1 MSQIAL
7 SHYSQTKMP
16 KPRIVRIVKN
26 YCFSVRKMIVRN
38 RNRPLCFVTLCILL
52 VMTTIVIYPDI
63 PQRSCRMNRP
73 SSSAISS
80 FWKKTPPLEFAWSVL
95 GAFKAMAPPF
105 DDIDYL
111 HSYLKTKGTAAGWKV
126 ILRVGNFN
134 FDHLKWKDGSA
145 HLQEI
150 HCPVTNCHFTSNLS
164 DFRTADALI
173 ISEFHNRELKYFS
186 PKPRHQVW
194 VVQHLEPPYH
204 NRLNSKLLNGL
215 VNWTATY
222 RRDSTI
228 ALPYGTWQ
236 MLEAND
242 DDDNRDDGNLSRQ
255 NYAVGRTKKVAMFV
269 SNCNDRNGRLL
280 YAEELNKTIPVHVF
294 GRCGSMKC
302 PRQSWE

>member
-1 MSQIAL
+1 
-7 SHYSQTKMP
+7 
-16 KPRIVRIVKN
+16 
-26 YCFSVRKMIVRN
+26 MIVWNPN
-38 RNRPLCFVTLCILL
+38 RSSLCFVIICIFVLAAI
-52 VMTTIVIYPDI
+52 IVSYRKISTQCCKMI
-63 PQRSCRMNRP
+63 RP
-73 SSSAISS
+73 SSAVASD
-80 FWKKTPPLEFAWSVL
+80 WKKTPPLEVAWSVL
-95 GAFKAMAPPF
+95 GAFKAMAPSF
-105 DDIDYL
+105 DDINYL
-111 HSYLKTKGTAAGWKV
+111 RSYLETKNTTRWKT

-134 FDHLKWKDGSA
+134 FDHLRWKDGSA

-150 HCPVTNCHFTSNLS
+150 NCPVTNCYFTSNLS
-164 DFRTADALI
+164 DYPSADALI

-194 VVQHLEPPYH
+194 VAQHLEPPYH
-204 NRLNSKLLNGL
+204 NRLNPKLLNGL

-302 PRQSWE
+302 PRQSWELCFQMLNKDYKFYLSFIYRRTIFISTLI